1 MNFTPIDFNS
11 WKRREIFYYF
21 SSIAPTGY
29 SLTFEINVTKLKRAM
44 EDKKLKFFPAYL
56 YVVTKSLNKQIEFK
70 IAKENGVLGYY
81 DTLRHYMQPFM
92 TMIKPFLLCGVS
104 IQMIF

>member
-70 IAKENGVLGYY
+70 ITKENGVLGYKLTAEKAHAPLPR
-81 DTLRHYMQPFM
+81 DERR
-92 TMIKPFLLCGVS
+92 
-104 IQMIF
+104 